1 MAFVQSSHQAA
12 KSINLCVCVLLYFG
26 QINDDN
32 DDDDMMVMI
41 KLWPNGTIQ
50 IYNYYHE
57 VLQQLLV
64 VLISSKTWTCVNV
77 RMAHYSGL
85 YDIQTLAMLS
95 CVFASS
101 KRRATSN
108 LESSPRADRSR
119 VLSHNPTTTTTDL
132 TPTNVMSLFYSIF
145 LFIFL
150 FIYWRTY
157 LLTYFEHLL
166 RHDCSPPLSP
176 SSPVVLN
183 HISSH
188 FLIPLS
194 DSSLICTVP
203 TQWLFIWTL

>member
-50 IYNYYHE
+50 IYNYYYE

-119 VLSHNPTTTTTDL
+119 VLSHNPTTTSTDL
-132 TPTNVMSLFYSIF
+132 TPTNVCHYSTLFILIHLFY
-145 LFIFL
+145 LF
-150 FIYWRTY
+150 TY
-157 LLTYFEHLL
+157 LLK
-166 RHDCSPPLSP
+166 RDCCPPLSIYFCR
-176 SSPVVLN
+176 LK
-183 HISSH
+183 SH
-188 FLIPLS
+188 LFSLSYPAS
-194 DSSLICTVP
+194 DSSHLYSTV
-203 TQWLFIWTL
+203 QWLIILDAVNYI